1 MKKYNGI
8 IKGFTKTIK
17 KLENLASTNAAETE
31 KNLSAIF
38 LLKNKNNTLDAEGN
52 MAATTARKLSELIG
66 G

>member
-1 MKKYNGI
+1 MKKYNSI

-17 KLENLASTNAAETE
+17 KLEDLAGKNATKASFKADTISTLNSEIVA
-31 KNLSAIF
+31 
-38 LLKNKNNTLDAEGN
+38 LDAEGA

>member
-1 MKKYNGI
+1 MKNYNSI

-17 KLENLASTNAAETE
+17 KLEKLATLNADAVA
-31 KNLSAIF
+31 NNNNVIAD
-38 LLKNKNNTLDAEGN
+38 LKWSNDALNAEGA

>member
-17 KLENLASTNAAETE
+17 KLENLAEGNA
-31 KNLSAIF
+31 NSAIF
-38 LLKNKNNTLDAEGN
+38 RRESINKLNNEIKALDNEGA